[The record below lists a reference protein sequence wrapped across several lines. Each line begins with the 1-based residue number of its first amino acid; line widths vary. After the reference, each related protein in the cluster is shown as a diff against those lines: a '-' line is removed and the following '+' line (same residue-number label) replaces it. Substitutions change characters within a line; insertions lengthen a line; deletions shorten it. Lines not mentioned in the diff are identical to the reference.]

1 MSKGAHPKH
10 PRCPGCG
17 KAMYKA
23 AVKGTQVKKSDPW
36 AFCRNAKCK
45 LCGMNQAADDQ
56 DTERWRVAAAK
67 ARENLPKAKPKKQSK
82 AKPPPAPEPE
92 NNKKLTEPLSSP
104 GDEPEAVHKAR
115 FRIRE
120 VLRKALAG
128 TDATPTTVGI
138 TLALVSQE
146 TGNHAAA
153 NAIIDEYKLTD
164 LLGIQKQEARDGKA

>member
-10 PRCPGCG
+10 PPCPECG
-17 KAMYKA
+17 KALYKA
-23 AVKGTQVKKSDPW
+23 AVKGTQVKKADPW

-45 LCGMNQAADDQ
+45 LCGMNQA
-56 DTERWRVAAAK
+56 ERSAERARDLAK
-67 ARENLPKAKPKKQSK
+67 QQKRKAKTEVPE
-82 AKPPPAPEPE
+82 PPPKPKPTHT
-92 NNKKLTEPLSSP
+92 KKPAETPSKP
-104 GDEPEAVHKAR
+104 GDEPEAVHRAR

-128 TDATPTTVGI
+128 TDATPTTIGI

-164 LLGIQKQEARDGKA
+164 LLGIQKQEARDA

>member
-10 PRCPGCG
+10 PSCPECG
-17 KAMYKA
+17 KALYKA
-23 AVKGTQVKKSDPW
+23 AVKGTQVKKADPW

-45 LCGMNQAADDQ
+45 LCGVNQVTANGGHA
-56 DTERWRVAAAK
+56 VAVT
-67 ARENLPKAKPKKQSK
+67 PTK
-82 AKPPPAPEPE
+82 AKPPKKPEPAPEPRPTHT
-92 NNKKLTEPLSSP
+92 KRSAEPPSSP

-120 VLRKALAG
+120 VLRRALAG

-153 NAIIDEYKLTD
+153 NAIIDEYKLTE
-164 LLGIQKQEARDGKA
+164 LLGIQKQEAPDA

>member
-10 PRCPGCG
+10 PPCPECG
-17 KAMYKA
+17 KALYKA
-23 AVKGTQVKKSDPW
+23 AVKGTQVKKADPW
-36 AFCRNAKCK
+36 AFCRNANCK
-45 LCGMNQAADDQ
+45 LCGMNQVTASDGHG
-56 DTERWRVAAAK
+56 VAIT
-67 ARENLPKAKPKKQSK
+67 AKPKPKPEASK
-82 AKPPPAPEPE
+82 PPSKPPPKPKPTHTKQPEKPPEP
-92 NNKKLTEPLSSP
+92 T